1 MRAIN
6 TAAALLLVVA
16 CAATAFR
23 VVLPPLSCDKAK
35 ARANAAAALR
45 DRDRAPR
52 AFEQNRRARQT
63 IAECTPC
70 LEAIPNDADMRTL
83 LASSQHALGMDEE
96 AEQNYRLAL
105 TYYER
110 ADTYADLGLLQLGQG
125 RFGEARQNLYHA
137 SLFNISFTELVS
149 SPMREEI
156 YVAVMKRHERLRA
169 GRPAG

>member
-1 MRAIN
+1 MRALN
-6 TAAALLLVVA
+6 AAAALLLVVA

-35 ARANAAAALR
+35 ARANAAATLR
-45 DRDRAPR
+45 DRERAPR
-52 AFEQNRRARQT
+52 MFEQNRRAQRT
-63 IAECTPC
+63 IVECTPC

-96 AEQNYRLAL
+96 AERNYRLAL

-110 ADTYADLGLLQLGQG
+110 AETYAYLALLQLGQG
-125 RFGEARQNLYHA
+125 RFAEARQNLYHA

-156 YVAVMKRHERLRA
+156 YEAVMKRHERLR
-169 GRPAG
+169 GSRPEY

>member
-1 MRAIN
+1 MRALN
-6 TAAALLLVVA
+6 AAAALLLVAA

-23 VVLPPLSCDKAK
+23 VVLPPLACDKAK
-35 ARANAAAALR
+35 ARANAAATVR

-52 AFEQNRRARQT
+52 MFEQNRRAQRT
-63 IAECTPC
+63 IVECTPC

-83 LASSQHALGMDEE
+83 LASSQHALGMDDE
-96 AEQNYRLAL
+96 AERNYRLAL

-110 ADTYADLGLLQLGQG
+110 AETYAYLGILQLGQG
-125 RFGEARQNLYHA
+125 RFAEARQNLYHA

-156 YVAVMKRHERLRA
+156 YDAVMKRHERLR
-169 GRPAG
+169 GSRPVD